1 MAEKGRNTTVIQNR
15 KARYE
20 YKLEDVFSAGIVLK
34 GTEVKSLRAGNAS
47 LQEAYCFI
55 ENGEVFIKDM
65 TINEYEN
72 GSYNNHD
79 PKRLRKLLLSKREI
93 KKLVKATEVKGF
105 TIVPLKL
112 YFNKRNYAK
121 MDIAAAQGKK
131 NYDKRN
137 SIKERDTKRELD
149 RVMKDY

>member
-93 KKLVKATEVKGF
+93 KKLIKATEVKGF

>member
-1 MAEKGRNTTVIQNR
+1 MADKGRNTTVIQNR

-20 YKLEDVFSAGIVLK
+20 YKVEDVFSAGIVLK

-55 ENGEVFIKDM
+55 EKGEVFIKDM

-79 PKRLRKLLLSKREI
+79 PQRLRKLLLSKREI
-93 KKLVKATEVKGF
+93 KKLIKATEVKGF

-137 SIKERDTKRELD
+137 TIKERDTKRELD
-149 RVMKDY
+149 RAMKDF

>member
-93 KKLVKATEVKGF
+93 KKLIKATEVKGF

-149 RVMKDY
+149 RAMKDY

>member
-47 LQEAYCFI
+47 LQEAYCLI

-79 PKRLRKLLLSKREI
+79 PKRLRKLLLSKRE
-93 KKLVKATEVKGF
+93 TFG
-105 TIVPLKL
+105 
-112 YFNKRNYAK
+112 
-121 MDIAAAQGKK
+121 
-131 NYDKRN
+131 
-137 SIKERDTKRELD
+137 
-149 RVMKDY
+149 